1 MNNIICIAGPTASG
15 KTALAVEIAKLTG
28 GEVVSCDSM
37 QVYKRMDIGTAKPT
51 EDEKQGVP
59 HHMLDVAEPDEDFS
73 VSKYCAM
80 ATPVVDDI
88 LARGKT
94 AIIAGGTGLYMDS
107 LVRGNAFAPFPST
120 GMREK
125 LEAQADAR
133 GMEAMLSLLASVD
146 PDSAARLHPSDQR
159 RIIRAAEVYLE
170 TGKTITQHNLETQAV
185 PPKYRPLW
193 IGLDFTDRAE
203 LYSRI
208 DRRVDLMLAQGL
220 LEEIQGLLDAG
231 TPPTATSL
239 QAIGYKEPMAALRGE
254 LTLAEAVDKIKQES
268 RRYAKRQLTWFRRNR
283 AINWIYHQEPVSF
296 PQVWEQAQRILE
308 KPPCG
313 GDEK

>member
-1 MNNIICIAGPTASG
+1 MNNIICVVGPTASG
-15 KTALAVEIAKLTG
+15 KTKLSIELAKALN
-28 GEVVSCDSM
+28 GEVLSCDSM
-37 QVYKRMDIGTAKPT
+37 QIYRGMTIGTAKPT
-51 EDEKQGVP
+51 PEEMDGVP
-59 HHMLDVAEPDEDFS
+59 HHMIDVADPGEAFS
-73 VSKYCAM
+73 VGRYVEM
-80 ATPVVDDI
+80 ADPILQDI

-94 AIIAGGTGLYMDS
+94 CIVAGGTGLYVDS
-107 LVRGNAFAPFPST
+107 LVAGRTFAPFPET
-120 GMREK
+120 GKRQELEAMAREK
-125 LEAQADAR
+125 GIQAVVD
-133 GMEAMLSLLASVD
+133 LLREFD

-170 TGKTITQHNLETQAV
+170 TGKTITQHNLETQAI